1 MSFTVGIPAYNE
13 AGNIGELLRSLLSDP
28 TIGEIVV
35 SDDLSSDGT
44 DSIVE
49 RFASGDSRVTL
60 IRGSGRQGQIAG
72 WLNAARA
79 SAADTMVFMDADSAP
94 EKGAAARLAEARER
108 SGATIVS
115 GRILPFESSG
125 ARAGRFAAEM
135 LHRLR
140 KRAKPPGIVIGRFFA
155 VDRRWFLENCTR
167 RDIIANDAF
176 LACLASQQN
185 GRVSY
190 VSESVIRYV
199 PPRSSEDFA
208 AQRQRADA
216 GYRQLREL
224 GLLQPGDVSG
234 PAQIALALAGSS
246 VARPLD
252 LFPWLAAQAV
262 ARFGRKRY
270 SVPANGHAG
279 IWETQAS
286 TKRRPGT
293 CE

>member
-13 AGNIGELLRSLLSDP
+13 AGNIGELLRSLLADP

-44 DSIVE
+44 DAIVE
-49 RFASGDSRVTL
+49 RFANADSRLTL
-60 IRGSGRQGQIAG
+60 IRGGGRQGQIAG

-79 SAADTMVFMDADSAP
+79 STADTMVFMDADSAP
-94 EKGAAARLAEARER
+94 ETGAAARLAEARER

-115 GRILPFESSG
+115 GRILPFEDSG

-140 KRAKPPGIVIGRFFA
+140 KAAKPAGIVIGRFFA

-167 RDIIANDAF
+167 RDVIANDAF
-176 LACLASQQN
+176 LACLASHQN
-185 GRVSY
+185 GRVAY
-190 VSESVIRYV
+190 VPEAIIRYV
-199 PPRSSEDFA
+199 PPCSSADFA

-216 GYRQLREL
+216 GYRQLREM
-224 GLLQPGDVSG
+224 GLLRAGDVSG
-234 PAQIALALAGSS
+234 AAAIAVAFAGSS

-252 LFPWLAAQAV
+252 LFPWLAAQV
-262 ARFGRKRY
+262 EARFGRKRY
-270 SVPANGHAG
+270 TVPANGHPG

-286 TKRRPGT
+286 TKRRPGP